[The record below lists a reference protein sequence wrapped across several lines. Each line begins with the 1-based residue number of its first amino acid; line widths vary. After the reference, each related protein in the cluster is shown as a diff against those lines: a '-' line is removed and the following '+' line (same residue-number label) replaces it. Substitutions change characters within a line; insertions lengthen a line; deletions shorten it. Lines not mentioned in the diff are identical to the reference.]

1 MKEIAKKPQPP
12 PRDLSKLIRLLYVE
26 DEDINWE
33 VSALNLSSRYSLT
46 RAKTAEEAFS
56 ILRTDKFH
64 AIMMDIQLANSALDG
79 LAMTRILK
87 GKESVVKI
95 PPFAQGIQARDMPII
110 VVTAYSARYPRDEI
124 LSYGADE
131 LITKPINFTHL
142 ALSLSRCLTKQVTHS
157 LAGAE

>member
-1 MKEIAKKPQPP
+1 MKEIAKKPQAP

-26 DEDINWE
+26 DEDVNWE

-46 RAKTAEEAFS
+46 RAKTAEETFS
-56 ILRTDKFH
+56 ILKTEKFH

-79 LAMTRILK
+79 LAITRILK
-87 GKESVVKI
+87 GKEPAVKI
-95 PPFAQGIQARDMPII
+95 PPFAQGIQGHDTPII
-110 VVTAYSARYPRDEI
+110 VVTAYSARYPREEI

-142 ALSLSRCLTKQVTHS
+142 ALSLSRCLTKHVAHS
-157 LAGAE
+157 RAGAG